1 MPTRWGRRNE
11 WLIVID
17 LLSSWICKIW
27 IFCFSKLL
35 LARFNDQESF
45 WVIRYRG
52 SSENL
57 TWFGIKTFIQK
68 WWNMSLLDSI
78 LWLECKFYWNS
89 SFFCWD
95 WNRILWLG
103 KIRHWNSS
111 KLENFFNISSL
122 SLVCSTLSWKFRGVR
137 NSWLERSIWLCWSES
152 MLLLKVWHW
161 QWSELN
167 IFLSFEIFL
176 CISSFQRSLI
186 SWKLELFWFCSCF
199 HFSFSFS

>member
-1 MPTRWGRRNE
+1 MPTGWGRRNE

-27 IFCFSKLL
+27 TFCFSKLL
-35 LARFNDQESF
+35 LAWFNDQESF

-52 SSENL
+52 SSEYL
-57 TWFGIKTFIQK
+57 TWFWVKTFVQL
-68 WWNMSLLDSI
+68 WWNMSLLYSI
-78 LWLECKFYWNS
+78 LWLECKFYWNC

-95 WNRILWLG
+95 WNRILWLR
-103 KIRHWNSS
+103 KIWHWNSS
-111 KLENFFNISSL
+111 KLENFFNISRL
-122 SLVCSTLSWKFRGVR
+122 SLVCSTLSWKFWGVR

-176 CISSFQRSLI
+176 RISSF
-186 SWKLELFWFCSCF
+186 
-199 HFSFSFS
+199 